1 MALCN
6 LCPRRC
12 NADAQPTGGEGYCR
26 MGTLPV
32 VARAAAHLWEEPC
45 ISGTRGSG
53 TVFFSGCA
61 LGCVFCQN
69 ESISH
74 HSLGRAMDARALSE
88 LFARVEELGVH
99 NLNLVTP
106 SHFAPV
112 IFEALRL
119 RRPGIPVVWN
129 SSGYE
134 TVETGR
140 RPPPGAWTCFCRT
153 SSITARKPPQQLA
166 GAPDYFPV
174 AMAAIRA
181 MCQAKGAPVYDADGL
196 MQSGTLV
203 RHLILP
209 LRTSESL
216 RILDADRL
224 GAAAGHA
231 GEPDAAV
238 HAHERRQP
246 SRPGPAAD
254 RPGNTRACAITCWRW
269 GWRAICKAGN
279 PPTAAFTPAFMDEES
294 TRLSPSVGMRKN

>member
-1 MALCN
+1 MSLCN

-12 NADAQPTGGEGYCR
+12 GAERTETCGNGFCR

-53 TVFFSGCA
+53 TVFFSGCP

-74 HSLGRAMDARALSE
+74 HRLGQAMDAHALSE
-88 LFARVEELGVH
+88 LFARVEALGVH

-106 SHFAPV
+106 THFAPV
-112 IFEALRL
+112 IFEALSL

-134 TVETGR
+134 TVEMVR
-140 RPPPGAWTCFCRT
+140 QAAALVDIFLPDLKYYSAE
-153 SSITARKPPQQLA
+153 TAARLA

-181 MCQAKGAPVYDADGL
+181 MCEATGAPVYDADGL
-196 MQSGTLV
+196 MKRGTLV

-216 RILDADRL
+216 RILDAIASDLPPGTPVSLMRQYTPMNGVSLPGLDRRLTVREYARVRDHMLAL
-224 GAAAGHA
+224 GLEGYL
-231 GEPDAAV
+231 
-238 HAHERRQP
+238 Q
-246 SRPGPAAD
+246 SRESAD
-254 RPGNTRACAITCWRW
+254 
-269 GWRAICKAGN
+269 
-279 PPTAAFTPAFMDEES
+279 AAFTPDFTDEES
-294 TRLSPSVGMRKN
+294 VRLFPAKN

>member
-1 MALCN
+1 MGCE

-12 NADAQPTGGEGYCR
+12 GARRKEGQAGACGAKGR
-26 MGTLPV
+26 RA
-32 VARAAAHLWEEPC
+32 ARAGRHQWEEPC

-74 HSLGRAMDARALSE
+74 HSQGRAMNARELSE
-88 LFARVEELGVH
+88 LFARVEELGGH

-106 SHFAPV
+106 AHFAPV

-134 TVETGR
+134 TVELVEAAAR
-140 RPPPGAWTCFCRT
+140 FVDVFLPDLKYFSAE
-153 SSITARKPPQQLA
+153 TAQQLA
-166 GAPDYFPV
+166 GAPDFFPV

-216 RILDADRL
+216 RILDAIAEELPSGTPVSLMRQYTPMNGVNLPGLDRRLTAREYARVRDYMLAL
-224 GAAAGHA
+224 GLEGYL
-231 GEPDAAV
+231 
-238 HAHERRQP
+238 Q
-246 SRPGPAAD
+246 SRESAD
-254 RPGNTRACAITCWRW
+254 S
-269 GWRAICKAGN
+269 
-279 PPTAAFTPAFMDEES
+279 AFTPAFMDGES
-294 TRLSPSVGMRKN
+294 TRLFPSERADAEN

>member
-12 NADAQPTGGEGYCR
+12 NAMRGSDRGEGYCH

-74 HSLGRAMDARALSE
+74 HSLGRAMNARELSE

-134 TVETGR
+134 TVELVEAAAR
-140 RPPPGAWTCFCRT
+140 FVDVFLPDLKYFSAE
-153 SSITARKPPQQLA
+153 TAQQLA

-174 AMAAIRA
+174 AMAGHPRHVPG
-181 MCQAKGAPVYDADGL
+181 QGAPS
-196 MQSGTLV
+196 MT
-203 RHLILP
+203 
-209 LRTSESL
+209 RT
-216 RILDADRL
+216 A
-224 GAAAGHA
+224 
-231 GEPDAAV
+231 
-238 HAHERRQP
+238 
-246 SRPGPAAD
+246 
-254 RPGNTRACAITCWRW
+254 
-269 GWRAICKAGN
+269 
-279 PPTAAFTPAFMDEES
+279 
-294 TRLSPSVGMRKN
+294 

>member
-12 NADAQPTGGEGYCR
+12 NAMRGPDLGEGYCH

-74 HSLGRAMDARALSE
+74 HSLGRAMNARELSE

-134 TVETGR
+134 TVELVEAAAR
-140 RPPPGAWTCFCRT
+140 FVDVFLPDLKYFSAE
-153 SSITARKPPQQLA
+153 TAQQLA

-174 AMAAIRA
+174 AMAAIRV
-181 MCQAKGAPVYDADGL
+181 MCQVKGAPVYDADGL

-216 RILDADRL
+216 RILDAIAEELPSGTPVSLMRQYTPMNGVNLPGLDRRLTAREYARVRDYMLAL
-224 GAAAGHA
+224 GLEGYL
-231 GEPDAAV
+231 
-238 HAHERRQP
+238 Q
-246 SRPGPAAD
+246 SRESAD
-254 RPGNTRACAITCWRW
+254 S
-269 GWRAICKAGN
+269 
-279 PPTAAFTPAFMDEES
+279 AFTPAFMDGES
-294 TRLSPSVGMRKN
+294 TRLFPSEWADAEN